1 MQAQAVQ
8 SCSPPQLGRSQTSP
22 HPSGLPLF
30 ANPFWPPPAYPPP
43 FGPPPAF
50 SYFFGPFFAFPPPYG
65 YPPAFLPLYGPPPAF
80 PYLSGPPFALP
91 LPYGYYPAF
100 LPLYGPPLWYTAP
113 FVSGGA
119 YANRDRSYGTSSRT
133 IQQDNTLALT
143 GRNSLYKIG
152 KDPAAF
158 VTQQAEQPIVE
169 RHTASSLNPPDKSSK
184 STQRRQEGE
193 AQEHQESVCQAETDD
208 DRRKE
213 RRLQL
218 EVGSLASDD
227 SSNGKGLQEINEPEE
242 EEWSVVQTGI
252 SHLKKPCYPTNSND
266 MTSELKDAAVVQKD
280 DDDRGYKWRR
290 LGAGGRTP
298 PSVQPTLPSSERLRN
313 NPSVE
318 QIVKKFREKQSL
330 LIPSRFRNE
339 NETEDHAG
347 LALRDR
353 QSAEGDEGRKH
364 LKRQLHQVTDR
375 FSEAASKCHKTEKD
389 RANVKVEIA
398 LPAPA
403 PEILGTGPD
412 GAVTHADILRA
423 QTIALILERGG
434 KLTGKTGHAG
444 QDDSGAVRRRLEE
457 ETSRVKIEKEDIEAN
472 DLGCEHA
479 CQDFF
484 PSQRRRLSSKS
495 STGGHEG

>member
-1 MQAQAVQ
+1 M
-8 SCSPPQLGRSQTSP
+8 
-22 HPSGLPLF
+22 
-30 ANPFWPPPAYPPP
+30 
-43 FGPPPAF
+43 
-50 SYFFGPFFAFPPPYG
+50 
-65 YPPAFLPLYGPPPAF
+65 
-80 PYLSGPPFALP
+80 
-91 LPYGYYPAF
+91 
-100 LPLYGPPLWYTAP
+100 
-113 FVSGGA
+113 
-119 YANRDRSYGTSSRT
+119 
-133 IQQDNTLALT
+133 ALT

-184 STQRRQEGE
+184 FTQRRQEGE

-213 RRLQL
+213 RQLQL

-266 MTSELKDAAVVQKD
+266 MTSELKDVAVVQKD

-339 NETEDHAG
+339 NETEDHAE
-347 LALRDR
+347 LAPRDR
-353 QSAEGDEGRKH
+353 QSVDDLYQEIRQIQKDIDSHPKAAFRDEGRKH

-375 FSEAASKCHKTEKD
+375 FSEAASKCYKTEKD
-389 RANVKVEIA
+389 MAYVKVEIA

-423 QTIALILERGG
+423 QTVALILERGG

-472 DLGCEHA
+472 DLGC
-479 CQDFF
+479 
-484 PSQRRRLSSKS
+484 
-495 STGGHEG
+495 